1 MDGWKLMDN
10 LSYKSMNE
18 KYDYILAK
26 HEDDG
31 SMPLL
36 THLYWVSI
44 SAEAIASNMGL
55 DTSIAKKGA
64 ILHDIGKASSVF
76 QKTLKHGYIRP
87 YNFIFRHE
95 IASLFFLSLL
105 NNEKEKNIA
114 IEMIAAHHK
123 SIYNDVHELGILDLE
138 DLEDSFGIHSK
149 DFDLWV
155 LDALGILS
163 LLGFTVHEITL
174 DEAED
179 NYNYAVSYCEKVG
192 LGFSVWKG
200 VLMGADHLASALGNK
215 TQEEISK
222 LFILPDLSF
231 YCRQN
236 SLYPL
241 SLYKANDSRK
251 HTLVTAPT
259 GAGKTDFL
267 LRRCTGRV
275 FYTLPFQASINA
287 MYDRLKSDLKN
298 TNAQICLLH
307 AASNLKLEEGKW
319 EERIMQR
326 HIGASIKVMTP
337 HQMASIIYG
346 VKGYEAM
353 LVDLYGCDVILDE
366 IHTYS
371 SEIQAIVLRIIE
383 ILVSIGCKIHVG
395 TATMP
400 RILYNRILE
409 ILGGASNVYEVFL
422 SPDELDGFNRHEIYK
437 IKKFEEVRS
446 VIGRALSENQKI
458 LVVCNQVKR
467 AQTIYL
473 SLQEDYPNVPIM
485 LIHSHFRRVDRQRLE
500 ESLTNHYNVRSE
512 ACIVVSTQ
520 VVEVSLDISFD
531 MMITE
536 CAPIDALIQRFG
548 RVNRKRTRETIGHY
562 KPIYV
567 IVPYGGTDALPYDE
581 DVLRRSYDVL
591 PNGAVLEENKVQQML
606 DKVYP
611 DTRFMNID
619 YSGVIFKDNQWILK
633 KLCHCAKSA
642 LLEALNINSVSCILE
657 SDVEL
662 YKEGD
667 SNERTKM
674 EIPMSF
680 KSVGFNHLQVIKMGT
695 YPFVV
700 PDKSYTESLGLDLAY
715 AKPEFYKQ
723 FEIM

>member
-1 MDGWKLMDN
+1 MDK
-10 LSYKSMNE
+10 

-26 HEDDG
+26 HEDNG
-31 SMPLL
+31 LMPLSE
-36 THLYWVSI
+36 HLLLVAM
-44 SAEAIASNMGL
+44 SAEMIARNIGL
-55 DTSIAKKGA
+55 DASLARKGA
-64 ILHDIGKASSVF
+64 ILHDIGKASTVF
-76 QKTLKHGYIRP
+76 QKTLKHGYVRP
-87 YNFIFRHE
+87 CDFIFRHE
-95 IASLFFLSLL
+95 VASLFFLSILE
-105 NNEKEKNIA
+105 EKERGIA
-114 IEMIAAHHK
+114 VEMIAAHHK
-123 SIYNDVHELGILDLE
+123 SIYKDVHELGLLDLE
-138 DLEDSFGIHSK
+138 DMEDSFGIHSR
-149 DFDLWV
+149 DFASWAP
-155 LDALGILS
+155 DALGILS
-163 LLGFTVHEITL
+163 LLGFAVHEITL

-179 NYNYAVSYCEKVG
+179 NYSYALSYCERIG

-200 VLMGADHLASALGNK
+200 VLMGADHLASALGDK
-215 TQEEISK
+215 TEDEIRK
-222 LFILPDLSF
+222 LFVLPDLSF

-236 SLYPL
+236 DLYPL
-241 SLYKANDSRK
+241 SLCKADDARK

-267 LRRCTGRV
+267 LRRCKGRV

-287 MYDRLKSDLKN
+287 MYDRLKSDLKD
-298 TNAQICLLH
+298 TDAQIYLLH
-307 AASNLKLEEGKW
+307 AASNLKLEQGKW

-326 HIGASIKVMTP
+326 HMGASIKVMTP
-337 HQMASIIYG
+337 HQMASIVYG

-353 LVDLYGCDVILDE
+353 LVDLCGCDVILDE

-383 ILVSIGCKIHVG
+383 ILVSIGCRIHVG

-400 RILYNRILE
+400 RVLYNRILE
-409 ILGGASNVYEVFL
+409 ILGGTSNVYEVFL
-422 SPDELDGFNRHEIYK
+422 SPDELNGFNRHEIYK
-437 IKKFEEVRS
+437 VKGFEDVHPTIEK
-446 VIGRALSENQKI
+446 ALSDNRKI

-467 AQTIYL
+467 AQAVYL
-473 SLQEDYPNVPIM
+473 SLQADYPDIPIM
-485 LIHSHFRRVDRQRLE
+485 LIHSHFKRIDRQQLE
-500 ESLTNHYNVRSE
+500 DSLKNHYNVSKE

-567 IVPYGGTDALPYDE
+567 IAPYAGNDALPYDE
-581 DVLRRSYDVL
+581 EVLRRSYAVL
-591 PNGAVLEENKVQQML
+591 PNGAVLEESKVQQML
-606 DKVYP
+606 DEVYP

-619 YSGVIFKDNQWILK
+619 YSGIIFKDGQWMIK
-633 KLCHCAKSA
+633 KMCHYAKSA

-667 SNERTKM
+667 SNERIKL
-674 EIPMSF
+674 EIPVSF
-680 KSVGFNHLQVIKMGT
+680 KSIGFNNLQVVKMGR

-700 PDKSYTESLGLDLAY
+700 PDKSYSEDSGLDLAY
-715 AKPEFYKQ
+715 ARPQYYKY
-723 FEIM
+723 FEIL

>member
-1 MDGWKLMDN
+1 
-10 LSYKSMNE
+10 MNG

-26 HEDDG
+26 HEDDDP
-31 SMPLL
+31 MPLL
-36 THLYWVSI
+36 THLHWVSI
-44 SAEAIASNMGL
+44 AAEVIANNMGL

-76 QKTLKHGYIRP
+76 QKTLKHGYVRP
-87 YNFIFRHE
+87 YDFIFRHE

-105 NNEKEKNIA
+105 NNEREKNIA
-114 IEMIAAHHK
+114 IEMITAHHK
-123 SIYNDVHELGILDLE
+123 SIYNDIHELGILDLE
-138 DLEDSFGIHSK
+138 DSEDSFDIHSK

-174 DEAED
+174 EEAED
-179 NYNYAVSYCEKVG
+179 NYNYAVSYCERVG

-231 YCRQN
+231 YCRQD

-241 SLYKANDSRK
+241 SLYKASDSRK

-287 MYDRLKSDLKN
+287 MYDRLKSDLKD
-298 TNAQICLLH
+298 TDAQIYLLH
-307 AASNLKLEEGKW
+307 AASNLKLERGKW

-326 HIGASIKVMTP
+326 HIGASIKIMTP
-337 HQMASIIYG
+337 HQMASIVYG

-383 ILVSIGCKIHVG
+383 ILVSIECKIHVG

-422 SPDELDGFNRHEIYK
+422 SSDELDRFNRHEIYK
-437 IKKFEEVRS
+437 IKKLEEVHS

-467 AQTIYL
+467 AQAVYL
-473 SLQEDYPNVPIM
+473 SLQEDNPNIPIM

-500 ESLTNHYNVRSE
+500 ESLTNHYNVSSE

-567 IVPYGGTDALPYDE
+567 IAPYGGTDALPYDE
-581 DVLRRSYDVL
+581 EVLRRSYDVL

-619 YSGVIFKDNQWILK
+619 YSGVIFKNNQWILK
-633 KLCHCAKSA
+633 KLCHYAKSA
-642 LLEALNINSVSCILE
+642 LLEVLNINSVSCILE

-680 KSVGFNHLQVIKMGT
+680 KAVGFNHLQVIKMGT

-700 PDKSYTESLGLDLAY
+700 PDKSYTDSLGLDLAY

>member
-1 MDGWKLMDN
+1 
-10 LSYKSMNE
+10 MNG

-26 HEDDG
+26 HEDNG

-44 SAEAIASNMGL
+44 CAEAIANNIGL
-55 DTSIAKKGA
+55 DTSIAKKSA

-76 QKTLKHGYIRP
+76 QKTLKHGYVRP
-87 YNFIFRHE
+87 SGFIFRHE

-105 NNEKEKNIA
+105 NNEREKNIA
-114 IEMIAAHHK
+114 IEMITAHHK
-123 SIYNDVHELGILDLE
+123 SIYNDIHELGILDLE
-138 DLEDSFGIHSK
+138 DSEDSFSIHSK

-179 NYNYAVSYCEKVG
+179 NYNYAVSYCERVG

-200 VLMGADHLASALGNK
+200 VLMGADHLVSALGNK
-215 TQEEISK
+215 IQEEIGK

-287 MYDRLKSDLKN
+287 MYDRLKSDLKS

-337 HQMASIIYG
+337 HQMASIVYG

-371 SEIQAIVLRIIE
+371 CEIQAIVLRIIE
-383 ILVSIGCKIHVG
+383 ILVSIECRIHVG

-437 IKKFEEVRS
+437 IKKIEEVRS

-467 AQTIYL
+467 AQAVYL

-500 ESLTNHYNVRSE
+500 ESLTNYYNVRSE

-536 CAPIDALIQRFG
+536 CAPIDALVQRFG
-548 RVNRKRTRETIGHY
+548 RVNRKRTHETIGHY

-567 IVPYGGTDALPYDE
+567 IAPYGGTDALPYDE
-581 DVLRRSYDVL
+581 DVLRKSYDVL
-591 PNGAVLEENKVQQML
+591 PDGTVLEENKVQQML

-611 DTRFMNID
+611 DARFMNID
-619 YSGVIFKDNQWILK
+619 YSGVIFTDNQWILK

-667 SNERTKM
+667 RNERTKM
-674 EIPMSF
+674 EIPVSF
-680 KSVGFNHLQVIKMGT
+680 KSVGFNNLQVIKMGT

-700 PDKSYTESLGLDLAY
+700 PDKSYTESLGLELAY

-723 FEIM
+723 YEIM